1 MNGNVDV
8 VRELHELD
16 CWERLSEREFG
27 RLAFHLTDEV
37 HIVPL
42 NYLVDDRRLVFCT
55 SEGSKLL
62 GVVMNH
68 DVAFEV
74 DDVRDDSAWSVVARG
89 HATILRHAPQGFADE
104 LQQRSWVQTDK
115 PILVAIEV
123 SEVTGREFDLVR
135 RSR

>member
-1 MNGNVDV
+1 MNGNDDA
-8 VRELHELD
+8 VRELHELE
-16 CWERLSEREFG
+16 CWEHLAEREFG

-42 NYLVDDRRLVFCT
+42 NYLIDDRRLVFCT

-62 GVVMNH
+62 GIVMNH

-74 DDVRDDSAWSVVARG
+74 DDVKDHSAWSVVARG
-89 HATILRHAPQGFADE
+89 QANILEHPQPGFAE
-104 LQQRSWVQTDK
+104 HLQQRSWVQTDK

-123 SEVTGREFDLVR
+123 SEVTGREFDLAR
-135 RSR
+135 EAG